1 MSRASGVIHKEDNM
15 DFYQC
20 KKCDRKYA
28 YVVTDM
34 HVPGG
39 KDREY
44 AICPYCKEPGYSR
57 VTSGFIYTYKLDSE
71 GKPIPKSQA

>member
-1 MSRASGVIHKEDNM
+1 M

-44 AICPYCKEPGYSR
+44 AICPYCKEPVVFQGDKRLHLYIQ
-57 VTSGFIYTYKLDSE
+57 TGF
-71 GKPIPKSQA
+71 GR